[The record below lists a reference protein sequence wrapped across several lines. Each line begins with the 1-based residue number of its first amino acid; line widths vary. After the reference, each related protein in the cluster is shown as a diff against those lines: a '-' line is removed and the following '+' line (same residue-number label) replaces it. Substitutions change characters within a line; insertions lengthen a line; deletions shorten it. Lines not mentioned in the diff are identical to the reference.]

1 MSTELKIEMRSI
13 SKIRPYIKNP
23 RINDKTVELLV
34 KIIPKVGFNV
44 PLVIDKNGVIVKGHA
59 RYTAAIRL
67 GMIEVPCIVS
77 DADED
82 TIKLDRI
89 MDNKVSEF
97 TEWITDDLI
106 AQADALDVDFDLR
119 ELGLPVTPKF
129 DDIPKVTPKMLSEPI
144 SEDAE
149 QEMESYEKAAKRYYK
164 AVCPHCGHIQFV
176 PEDEI

>member
-13 SKIRPYIKNP
+13 SKIRPYVKNP

-119 ELGLPVTPKF
+119 ELGLPITPKL
-129 DDIPKVTPKMLSEPI
+129 DDMPDASEMLSEPI
-144 SEDAE
+144 SEDFE
-149 QEMESYEKAAKRYYK
+149 QTMESYEKAAKKYYK
-164 AVCPHCGHIQFV
+164 AICPHCGHVQFV
-176 PEDEI
+176 SEDEV